1 MLAYRSRNVAVEKA
15 TEADVDYLKTRLRP
29 SDVVEI
35 WAANRETPEM
45 ALVAGLKCSTSCW
58 TVKFKGE
65 AVAMFGVARGA
76 GVPDGFGCIW
86 FLASDGLLKMRTTF
100 LKLSRRFVDEMLK
113 DYSVLFNMTDDRNEV
128 AIKWLRWCGADM
140 SAPVDFG
147 PDKRPFRYFEFR
159 RR

>member
-1 MLAYRSRNVAVEKA
+1 MFTYRSRNVVVEKA

-35 WAANRETPEM
+35 WAAGRETPEM
-45 ALVAGLKCSTSCW
+45 ALAAGLKCSTSCW
-58 TVKFKGE
+58 TVKHKGE
-65 AVAMFGVARGA
+65 AVAMFGVAHGV

-86 FLASDGLLKMRTTF
+86 LLASDGLLKMRTTF

-113 DYSVLFNMTDDRNEV
+113 DYSVLFNMTDNRNEV
-128 AIKWLRWCGADM
+128 ATKWLRWCGADI